1 MKRRCFCGKSSK
13 SFKCCEIAGKPTEN
27 GVYACN
33 RKCDKPLHNCNHLC
47 QKQCHEGV
55 CEENCM
61 EEVKVVCSC
70 GKRSEKR
77 PCCDVQK
84 KKGYVASRPVQIVLE
99 CDESCRGPV
108 TEQKE
113 VIVSKKPAFQY
124 YWIIVLIIAII
135 MGVFLTK

>member
-1 MKRRCFCGKSSK
+1 
-13 SFKCCEIAGKPTEN
+13 
-27 GVYACN
+27 
-33 RKCDKPLHNCNHLC
+33 
-47 QKQCHEGV
+47 
-55 CEENCM
+55 M